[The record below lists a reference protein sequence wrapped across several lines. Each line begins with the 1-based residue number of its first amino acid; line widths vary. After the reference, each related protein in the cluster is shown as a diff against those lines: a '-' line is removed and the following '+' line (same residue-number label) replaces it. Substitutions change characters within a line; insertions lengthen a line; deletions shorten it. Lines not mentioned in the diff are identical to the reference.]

1 MKPSKPFM
9 MIIGVVVCAAL
20 AAAPAVKSETYVV
33 GSGTRRL
40 LERTVNEQPDNYAAL
55 FYLGKVHLS
64 EGNREGAISAWNRY
78 LATAP
83 ADDPK
88 TDAVRERLTVLR
100 LQQATQDARRAVRDG
115 ETAVSGQV
123 EKNTLAVFNFQPT
136 GIEDGPALSKGL
148 TAMII
153 TDLSQI
159 PQLQVVERERMQ
171 ALLQEIRLGQTG
183 IVDRDTAV
191 KSGRLLL
198 ARHLVQGVISPEEEN
213 VLALR
218 ASVVETINITTM
230 GRPRT
235 RGPRQDFF
243 GMEKEMV
250 FGILETLGMVDLAPA
265 VKEAVEKRHTEN
277 MDAFLNYSRGLDFLD
292 RRQFS
297 QARQAFQEAVNLDP
311 RFDLAIEAL
320 RSTPDMMPDMSRA
333 EIEAIEYTVL
343 DEAVDEG
350 LDEIETAIHLE
361 ELNFEQVDTAQDDVV
376 VEVLQPL
383 DDSGGSIHIEW

>member
-1 MKPSKPFM
+1 MKPLKAFLTA
-9 MIIGVVVCAAL
+9 IGLALCIVL
-20 AAAPAVKSETYVV
+20 AAPPAARGDTYVV
-33 GSGTRRL
+33 GSASRNL
-40 LERTVNEQPDNYAAL
+40 LEETVNQQPDNYAAL
-55 FYLGKVHLS
+55 FYLGKVYLS
-64 EGNREGAISAWNRY
+64 EENREGAISAWNRY

-83 ADDPK
+83 TGDPK
-88 TDAVRERLTVLR
+88 TDAVRERLTVLKLR
-100 LQQATQDARRAVRDG
+100 QATQDARRAVRDG
-115 ETAVSGQV
+115 ETAVPGQV

-159 PQLQVVERERMQ
+159 PRLQVVERERMQ

-343 DEAVDEG
+343 DEEVDEG

-376 VEVLQPL
+376 VEVLEPL
-383 DDSGGSIHIEW
+383 EDSGGSIRIEW

>member
-1 MKPSKPFM
+1 MKPPKALFTA
-9 MIIGVVVCAAL
+9 IGLALCTVL
-20 AAAPAVKSETYVV
+20 AAAPAVHSDTYVV
-33 GSGTRRL
+33 GSASRNL
-40 LERTVNEQPDNYAAL
+40 LEETVNQEPDNYAAL

-64 EGNREGAISAWNRY
+64 KGDREGAISAWSRY

-88 TDAVRERLTVLR
+88 TDAVRERLTVLK
-100 LQQATQDARRAVRDG
+100 LQQAAQDARQAVRVG
-115 ETAVSGQV
+115 ESAVVGQV
-123 EKNTLAVFNFQPT
+123 EENTLAVFNFQPEGVAEGT
-136 GIEDGPALSKGL
+136 ALSKGL

-191 KSGRLLL
+191 KSGRMLL
-198 ARHLVQGVISPEEEN
+198 ARHLVQGVISPEEDD
-213 VLALR
+213 VLALQ
-218 ASVVETINITTM
+218 ASVVETINITTL

-243 GMEKEMV
+243 EIEKEMV
-250 FGILETLGMVDLAPA
+250 FGILETLGMVDLVPA
-265 VKEAVEKRHTEN
+265 VKAAVEKRHTDN
-277 MDAFLNYSRGLDFLD
+277 MTAFLNYSRGLDFLD

-297 QARQAFQEAVNLDP
+297 QARQAFQAAVNLDP
-311 RFDLAIEAL
+311 RFDLAVEAL
-320 RSTPDMMPDMSRA
+320 RSTPDMMPDLTAA

-343 DEAVDEG
+343 DEDVEEG
-350 LDEIETAIHLE
+350 GEAIETTIQLE
-361 ELNFEQVDTAQDDVV
+361 ELTFEQVDVAQDDVV
-376 VEVLQPL
+376 VEVLEPL
-383 DDSGGSIHIEW
+383 EDSGGSIRIEW

>member
-1 MKPSKPFM
+1 MKPSKHFM

-33 GSGTRRL
+33 GSGSRRL
-40 LERTVNEQPDNYAAL
+40 LERTVNGQPDNYAAL
-55 FYLGKVHLS
+55 FYLGKVYLS

-83 ADDPK
+83 AGDPK
-88 TDAVRERLTVLR
+88 TDAVRERLTVLK

-115 ETAVSGQV
+115 DASVLGQV

-136 GIEDGPALSKGL
+136 GIKDGPALSKGL

-159 PQLQVVERERMQ
+159 PQVQVVERERMQ

-191 KSGRLLL
+191 RSGRLLL
-198 ARHLVQGVISPEEEN
+198 ARHLVQGVISPEEKDA
-213 VLALR
+213 LALR
-218 ASVVETINITTM
+218 ASVVETINITTL

-235 RGPRQDFF
+235 RGSRQDFF

-265 VKEAVEKRHTEN
+265 VKEAVEKRHTNN
-277 MDAFLNYSRGLDFLD
+277 MEAFLNYSRGLDFLD

-297 QARQAFQEAVNLDP
+297 QARLAFQEAVNLDP

-320 RSTPDMMPDMSRA
+320 RSTPDMMPDMSAA
-333 EIEAIEYTVL
+333 EIEAIEYTVI
-343 DEAVDEG
+343 DEEDDGVEEA
-350 LDEIETAIHLE
+350 IETTIQLE
-361 ELNFEQVDTAQDDVV
+361 ELTFEQVDTAQDDVV
-376 VEVLQPL
+376 VEVLEPL
-383 DDSGGSIHIEW
+383 EDSVGSIRIEW